1 MFECTSVQRA
11 LLVGVLIC
19 LCAALIGLI
28 LVLKHYVL
36 IGYGSA
42 GIGFGALS
50 LALAVG
56 LSSIYVYIPIVVIAL
71 FLIIFIS
78 QKKDVHGDVAIG
90 VIATASLA
98 VGSIITALTGGFNI
112 DVYSYMFGSILDISH
127 GDMVL
132 SIVLSVMIILL
143 YLLYYNRLFM
153 ITYDKWYA
161 KACGINVT
169 FYQFLISFLTALTV
183 VLGMKIM
190 GTLLISSLIIF
201 PALIARRLVASFK
214 KAMLL
219 SAVFSVV
226 CFVIGLVISFV
237 IHIPPEASI
246 VIVNVVVLL
255 VMTVVSKLVKLA

>member
-1 MFECTSVQRA
+1 
-11 LLVGVLIC
+11 
-19 LCAALIGLI
+19 
-28 LVLKHYVL
+28 
-36 IGYGSA
+36 
-42 GIGFGALS
+42 
-50 LALAVG
+50 
-56 LSSIYVYIPIVVIAL
+56 
-71 FLIIFIS
+71 
-78 QKKDVHGDVAIG
+78 
-90 VIATASLA
+90 
-98 VGSIITALTGGFNI
+98 
-112 DVYSYMFGSILDISH
+112 
-127 GDMVL
+127 
-132 SIVLSVMIILL
+132 
-143 YLLYYNRLFM
+143 M

-161 KACGINVT
+161 EACGINVT

-219 SAVFSVV
+219 SAVFSIV